1 MQKSKSLIEVKLS
14 DRLVLQTSVIRC
26 NIFVLVSHRI
36 VFFCLIKLLLI
47 TVLFIFCFVA
57 NKWLVGYCLCY
68 IPRFVKR
75 HRLFY

>member
-1 MQKSKSLIEVKLS
+1 VQKSKSLIEVKLS

-26 NIFVLVSHRI
+26 NIFVLV
-36 VFFCLIKLLLI
+36 
-47 TVLFIFCFVA
+47 LFIFCFVA

-75 HRLFY
+75 PRLFY